1 MPRQQSAE
9 YGILR
14 PMHSRLVS
22 YLRDN
27 RDQIIENWLS
37 EAELPAPL
45 AAAAGGSP
53 LAGQA
58 PAPVIS
64 GVAPYTFFE
73 QAFDAVLRVI
83 ERGDAAAVRQQ
94 SPHLGTFLGQTC
106 ECRARTFG
114 GRVCMELHDSGLAAF
129 LSVFNEDW
137 DVGQEFNAL
146 DREVCAEKINHALSG
161 FFGHEVEQCP
171 HKESRHDC
179 PFSAYFSTEEA

>member
-1 MPRQQSAE
+1 
-9 YGILR
+9 
-14 PMHSRLVS
+14 MHSRLLS

-27 RDQIIENWLS
+27 RDQIIESWLT

-45 AAAAGGSP
+45 AATSGDRAAESDPASLSVSP
-53 LAGQA
+53 LVA
-58 PAPVIS
+58 

-73 QAFDAVLRVI
+73 EAFDAVLRVI
-83 ERGDAAAVRQQ
+83 ESGDSGAARRSAPQ
-94 SPHLGTFLGQTC
+94 LGGFLGRTC

-129 LSVFNEDW
+129 LSVFSEDW
-137 DVGQEFNAL
+137 DVAHEFNAL

-171 HKESRHDC
+171 HRQSRRDC
-179 PFSAYFSTEEA
+179 PFSAYLPHDKS